1 MTPTPSPEALLDN
14 TFERL
19 FAVMQSDRFR
29 GSSGIGNEVS
39 LFIQPYEIGAQEAVE
54 KRIRALHSRLSS
66 NGVGVLSIHL
76 LELVEEI
83 TSRDDRLKRLLER
96 EPTFTREKMLS
107 TMARWTD
114 AKDHLIPAMKSK
126 FDSEDWEITLI
137 KGCGAV
143 FPFLR
148 THTILEGL
156 QSSMDQRPVVFFF
169 PGEYQHR
176 EAAGSDLRLFGKL
189 SHKGYYRAFNLDHYH
204 L

>member
-1 MTPTPSPEALLDN
+1 MTSALPSDSELDA

-19 FAVMQSDRFR
+19 FSVMQSEQFLT
-29 GSSGIGNEVS
+29 SSGIGNEVS
-39 LFIQPYEIGAQEAVE
+39 LFVQPYQIEVQDAVE
-54 KRIRALHSRLSS
+54 KRIKALHSRLSS
-66 NGVGVLSIHL
+66 KGLGVLSINL
-76 LELVEEI
+76 LELVAEF
-83 TSRDDRLKRLLER
+83 TSRDDRLKRLLEK
-96 EPTFTREKMLS
+96 EPTFTRDKMLS

-126 FDSEDWEITLI
+126 FDSQDWEITLVY
-137 KGCGAV
+137 GCGAV

-156 QSSMDQRPVVFFF
+156 QSGMDKRPVVFFF